1 MGGTSWN
8 DSAYT
13 SRQATDASL
22 GRSAMQFHAQA
33 QATGGAT
40 KAADRLDP
48 LKFKNAIR
56 EARDSAAHP
65 NSKPVYVCLDVTGSM
80 SQTPQMMQA
89 KLPSLMGLLTRKGY
103 LADAA
108 ICMSAVGDIRSDR
121 VPLQIGQFEAGIELD
136 DDIRDVYMEG
146 GGGGNGCESYELPLY
161 FLARMT
167 ASDAWD
173 KRKEKGYAFIIC
185 DENLRDEVR
194 REDVMKVF
202 GVSCGE
208 TDIPIKDIAA
218 EVLEK
223 WHVYIIVPNMTSHYR
238 DPSYK
243 TNWVNVFG
251 QERILMLEHPDGI
264 AELIASTIGVM
275 EDQVDH
281 SGLVADLADHGT
293 DSDVATSVVRSLSVV
308 GSGGTGVA
316 KLADGSTGLSTL

>member
-1 MGGTSWN
+1 MGGTSW
-8 DSAYT
+8 DASAYT
-13 SRQATDASL
+13 SRVVDDKKA
-22 GRSAMQFHAQA
+22 GRSAMQYHAQA
-33 QATGGAT
+33 AAAGGAA

-48 LKFKNAIR
+48 KKFKNAIR
-56 EARDSAAHP
+56 EARDSQAHP
-65 NSKPVYVCLDVTGSM
+65 KSKPVFVCLDVTGSM
-80 SQTPQMMQA
+80 SHTPQMMQA

-108 ICMSAVGDIRSDR
+108 ICMCATGDVRSDT

-136 DDIRDVYMEG
+136 DDIRDIYMEG
-146 GGGGNGCESYELPLY
+146 NGGGNGCESYELPLY

-167 ASDAWD
+167 ASDAWE
-173 KRKEKGYAFIIC
+173 KRGEKGYAFIIC
-185 DENLRDEVR
+185 DENLRNEVR

-223 WHVYIIVPNMTSHYR
+223 WHFYVIVPNMTSHAR
-238 DPSYK
+238 DAAYK

-251 QERILMLEHPDGI
+251 QDRILHLEHPDGI
-264 AELIASTIGVM
+264 AELIASTIGVL

-281 SGLVADLADHGT
+281 SALVADLADHGT
-293 DSDVATSVVRSLSVV
+293 DSDVAQSVVRSLAVV
-308 GSGGTGVA
+308 GSGGTGVS